1 MPKKRA
7 NGEGSLRKRKD
18 GRWEGRYTAGCDPTT
33 GKPIHKSVLA
43 KTQSEAKEKLKQAI
57 AEAEKLDMSR
67 AKSYTLGAWI
77 KLWYEVYAEP
87 RLREKT
93 KHYYLNYIDNHIIP
107 ELGNTPLEKLTTI
120 QIQKFYNDLQ
130 KSGRIQRY
138 THIKLKDK
146 GLSTR
151 VVRGI
156 HTLLNNCLE
165 QAVAERL
172 ILANPAKGCRLP
184 KLEKREMKILP
195 ENKIG
200 PYLAEAERRGLL
212 AAFYLELTTGL
223 RRGDLRAL
231 LWTDL
236 DVKNMTISVSKQV
249 NRINGELVVSQPKT
263 PNSIRKLAIPQRA
276 VELLVEEH
284 AKHPHSPYLFVSP
297 KTGTMFDPD
306 SFRHTHEKILKAIGA
321 EHIRFHDLRHPYVK
335 HTTKIFSL
343 RSMAFQAQAYPDA
356 RRKTRGACQLH
367 RGGQSQ
373 SPVRPLCNRKR
384 FSCLPPQSKIS
395 WILYAISI
403 RLSGYTSTRSIN
415 SSASS
420 VVSVSASKIAL
431 DASLRLSCRACSSC
445 FCFACA
451 NTAA

>member
-18 GRWEGRYTAGCDPTT
+18 GRWEGRYTAGNDPTT

-93 KHYYLNYIDNHIIP
+93 KDYYLNYIDNHIIP

-120 QIQKFYNDLQ
+120 QIQKFYNDLR

-172 ILANPAKGCRLP
+172 LLTNPAKGCRLP

-195 ENKIG
+195 EDKIG

-223 RRGDLRAL
+223 RRGEICGLMWQDFDARNGVL
-231 LWTDL
+231 
-236 DVKNMTISVSKQV
+236 QV
-249 NRINGELVVSQPKT
+249 RRTLHN
-263 PNSIRKLAIPQRA
+263 RKLGVDMLGKTKTRSGERTIVLPRSTAEILRRRKENAITQWIFPDPVRP
-276 VELLVEEH
+276 ELPL
-284 AKHPHSPYLFVSP
+284 SPNCAY
-297 KTGTMFDPD
+297 
-306 SFRHTHEKILKAIGA
+306 THMKAILHKAGLPD
-321 EHIRFHDLRHPYVK
+321 IRFHDLRHTFATHAIASGV
-335 HTTKIFSL
+335 
-343 RSMAFQAQAYPDA
+343 DA
-356 RRKTRGACQLH
+356 KT
-367 RGGQSQ
+367 
-373 SPVRPLCNRKR
+373 
-384 FSCLPPQSKIS
+384 
-395 WILYAISI
+395 
-403 RLSGYTSTRSIN
+403 LSGILGHTNASFTLDTYTHVTPDMQKA
-415 SSASS
+415 ASGI
-420 VVSVSASKIAL
+420 VGGFMEDLLGKG
-431 DASLRLSCRACSSC
+431 LRPWQRNGKAEP
-445 FCFACA
+445 AP
-451 NTAA
+451 

>member
-93 KHYYLNYIDNHIIP
+93 KDYYLNYIDNHIIP

-172 ILANPAKGCRLP
+172 LLANPAKGCRLP

-195 ENKIG
+195 EAAAYHPAVFYFCSAFGKNNG
-200 PYLAEAERRGLL
+200 SPYSFTPYSPISVWISGEQIHLINVFAASLL
-212 AAFYLELTTGL
+212 TSGYFSGFTAITPYWFKSS
-223 RRGDLRAL
+223 L
-231 LWTDL
+231 LPSH
-236 DVKNMTISVSKQV
+236 TISISGKSAFLASQV
-249 NRINGELVVSQPKT
+249 P
-263 PNSIRKLAIPQRA
+263 
-276 VELLVEEH
+276 
-284 AKHPHSPYLFVSP
+284 
-297 KTGTMFDPD
+297 
-306 SFRHTHEKILKAIGA
+306 
-321 EHIRFHDLRHPYVK
+321 
-335 HTTKIFSL
+335 
-343 RSMAFQAQAYPDA
+343 RSDRQ
-356 RRKTRGACQLH
+356 
-367 RGGQSQ
+367 
-373 SPVRPLCNRKR
+373 
-384 FSCLPPQSKIS
+384 
-395 WILYAISI
+395 
-403 RLSGYTSTRSIN
+403 
-415 SSASS
+415 
-420 VVSVSASKIAL
+420 
-431 DASLRLSCRACSSC
+431 
-445 FCFACA
+445 
-451 NTAA
+451 

>member
-1 MPKKRA
+1 MAKKKRA

-93 KHYYLNYIDNHIIP
+93 KHYYLNYIDNHIVP
-107 ELGNTPLEKLTTI
+107 ELGDTPLEKLTTI

-172 ILANPAKGCRLP
+172 ILTNPAKGCRLP

-195 ENKIG
+195 EDKIG

-223 RRGDLRAL
+223 WR
-231 LWTDL
+231 
-236 DVKNMTISVSKQV
+236 
-249 NRINGELVVSQPKT
+249 GELVVSQPKT

-284 AKHPHSPYLFVSP
+284 DKHPHSPYLFVSP

-343 RSMAFQAQAYPDA
+343 RLMDFQAQAYPDA
-356 RRKTRGACQLH
+356 RRKTRGACQLL
-367 RGGQSQ
+367 RVGQSR

-384 FSCLPPQSKIS
+384 FSCLPPQSKMS
-395 WILYAISI
+395 WILYAISM
-403 RLSGYTSTRSIN
+403 RLSGYTSTRSIS

-431 DASLRLSCRACSSC
+431 DAFLRLSCRACSSC
-445 FCFACA
+445 FFFACA

>member
-1 MPKKRA
+1 MTIGHTSSAFNTSIALTR
-7 NGEGSLRKRKD
+7 GSL
-18 GRWEGRYTAGCDPTT
+18 PV
-33 GKPIHKSVLA
+33 SLA
-43 KTQSEAKEKLKQAI
+43 SFFGQPSTCL
-57 AEAEKLDMSR
+57 
-67 AKSYTLGAWI
+67 
-77 KLWYEVYAEP
+77 
-87 RLREKT
+87 RL
-93 KHYYLNYIDNHIIP
+93 LQP
-107 ELGNTPLEKLTTI
+107 PLEILCGDATLITFLFLLSGLFTPGVELAVADTPGLDPREASLVLPAVDLEYRVVRLLQRPLLECTHRTAAGLTVERCAVAVLRADAACLGEVPPAVFAATHG
-120 QIQKFYNDLQ
+120 DAALHAGLQ
-130 KSGRIQRY
+130 RKADHIRHGVRVQHRRTSVTIQRY

-195 ENKIG
+195 EDKIG

-223 RRGDLRAL
+223 RRGELLAL

-236 DVKNMTISVSKQV
+236 DVENMTISVSKQV

-284 AKHPHSPYLFVSP
+284 AKHPHSPHLFVSP

-321 EHIRFHDLRHPYVK
+321 EHIRFHDLRHTFATERDGRCFPLLSRHFGFWVTVWVK
-335 HTTKIFSL
+335 
-343 RSMAFQAQAYPDA
+343 
-356 RRKTRGACQLH
+356 RKTEKSCITFRQHKRKKFLISCEIRNFLVETAGLE
-367 RGGQSQ
+367 
-373 SPVRPLCNRKR
+373 PVT
-384 FSCLPPQSKIS
+384 SC
-395 WILYAISI
+395 
-403 RLSGYTSTRSIN
+403 
-415 SSASS
+415 
-420 VVSVSASKIAL
+420 V
-431 DASLRLSCRACSSC
+431 
-445 FCFACA
+445 
-451 NTAA
+451 